1 MMKEKK
7 LSWEELEAKAI
18 YTPEIEDEEI
28 EETKN
33 NKKTKISLR
42 PRQITPKIHTKKEQK
57 TKGTTQ
63 EPEQKSTNN
72 KTNNFK
78 KTTKKINIE
87 KRTLIIISVII
98 AIAIMIFS
106 IIFAILNINNSN
118 IINGIKIE
126 GIDVSGLTREEAKT
140 KIKAVY
146 NDKKQKDITLK
157 YKDFETTL
165 SQDILE
171 TNYDIEKAVNEAI
184 TTGKNGNIITNN
196 YNILFAL
203 IGKKNIKIDMIIN
216 EEQTEKAIEDIQ
228 TNLPETIEEPDYY
241 IEENKLIITPGK
253 EGLKISTEN
262 LINKIK
268 KNLQSMTTNEEYV
281 EIPVEKAWPNKID
294 LEQIHSEIYK
304 EVQDAY
310 LTRNPI
316 TIHPEVEG
324 IDFDI
329 EETKKILEEDKEK
342 YEIPLKITK
351 PSVTTIDLGSEA
363 FPNKLSTYTTRYD
376 GGDKN
381 RSTNLEIACEKIN
394 DKIILPGETFSYNKT
409 LGARTTTAGYKTAKV
424 YENGAVVDGIGGGI
438 CQISSTLYNAVLKAN
453 LEIVERRNHQFIT
466 SYVPEGRDAT
476 VAYGITDFKFKNSRK
491 YAIKIKATA
500 SNGVAT
506 IDIYGIKED
515 TEYQITFDT
524 KTISTIPFTTKYT
537 DDNTLPVGTEKIKQK
552 GANGS
557 VTETYI
563 IKSLNGQV
571 VSNTL
576 LSKDTYSAMP
586 RIILRG
592 TKK

>member
-1 MMKEKK
+1 
-7 LSWEELEAKAI
+7 
-18 YTPEIEDEEI
+18 
-28 EETKN
+28 
-33 NKKTKISLR
+33 
-42 PRQITPKIHTKKEQK
+42 
-57 TKGTTQ
+57 
-63 EPEQKSTNN
+63 
-72 KTNNFK
+72 
-78 KTTKKINIE
+78 
-87 KRTLIIISVII
+87 
-98 AIAIMIFS
+98 MIFS

>member
-42 PRQITPKIHTKKEQK
+42 PRQSTPKIHTKKEQK
-57 TKGTTQ
+57 TKGTTK

-87 KRTLIIISVII
+87 KTTLIIISVII

-140 KIKAVY
+140 KIEAVY

-310 LTRNPI
+310 LTRDPI

-537 DDNTLPVGTEKIKQK
+537 DDNTLPVGIEEIKQK

>member
-18 YTPEIEDEEI
+18 YTPEKEDEEI
-28 EETKN
+28 EETN
-33 NKKTKISLR
+33 DNKKTKISLK

-57 TKGTTQ
+57 QKGTTKKS
-63 EPEQKSTNN
+63 EQKSASN
-72 KTNNFK
+72 KTNNIK
-78 KTTKKINIE
+78 KATKKINIE
-87 KRTLIIISVII
+87 KTTLIIISVII
-98 AIAIMIFS
+98 VIAIMIFS

-140 KIKAVY
+140 KIEAVY

-171 TNYDIEKAVNEAI
+171 ANYDIEKAVNEAI
-184 TTGKNGNIITNN
+184 TTGKDGNIITNN

-203 IGKKNIKIDMIIN
+203 IGKKNIKIDMTIN

-268 KNLQSMTTNEEYV
+268 RNLKSMTTNEEYI

-310 LTRNPI
+310 LTRDPI

-329 EETKKILEEDKEK
+329 EEAKKILEETKEK

-376 GGDKN
+376 GGDEN

-409 LGARTTTAGYKTAKV
+409 LGARTTAAGYKTAKV

-476 VAYGITDFKFKNSRK
+476 VAYGVTDFKFKNSRK

-500 SNGVAT
+500 SNGVAK

-537 DDNTLPVGTEKIKQK
+537 DDSTLPVGTEEIKQK